1 MMNAQILRSIR
12 HVQLIKI
19 LIVCRYLSEY
29 SRHFQA
35 EFDQASEPEKEHQ
48 PLENNTVK
56 QKTASGLKIFLPPKA
71 PEQEV
76 FNSHTASGY
85 NSDLAANSRLTY
97 VYYYRARTY
106 DPTLGRF
113 LQPDP
118 LGYHDS
124 MNMYQGMFMNPQNY
138 LDPFGQ
144 WSDLQNYLFRLK
156 KKKGEKTAIS
166 WIENNITSGAD
177 KLALTMQ
184 MMYCTYDPD
193 DPAASMGGVLYHWI
207 AGMVDDVYDT
217 FAKSWYGN
225 FRKLAL
231 YNDADAGK
239 RFIAENVFYAAFP
252 YLLKGGAK
260 LLARVS

>member
-1 MMNAQILRSIR
+1 MNLSHRAAY
-12 HVQLIKI
+12 QLVRA
-19 LIVCRYLSEY
+19 LIITAYLNEFY
-29 SRHFQA
+29 RRFQ
-35 EFDQASEPEKEHQ
+35 QQLKEENQ
-48 PLENNTVK
+48 P
-56 QKTASGLKIFLPPKA
+56 KTASAHPPKS
-71 PEQEV
+71 PKNTTKQPV
-76 FNSHTASGY
+76 SQSQTPSPSSPNP
-85 NSDLAANSRLTY
+85 LQI
-97 VYYYRARTY
+97 VP
-106 DPTLGRF
+106 PTSQF
-113 LQPDP
+113 LQTDP